1 MVESSSN
8 ESSAENSPTK
18 ELPPSP
24 DHNVVL
30 VRYGEIGLKSH
41 RVRARFERQLVDNL
55 MDQLEGIGLKATVE
69 RPQGRVIV
77 HAKPIEMALEAV
89 SRTFGVVSYSPACYR
104 PTSDRER
111 VLELAVALAARRL
124 ASASSGTTFGVK
136 VRRTGNHPFTS
147 MELAGEAGAAILQA
161 VPTARVQ
168 LKDPELQVTLEVR
181 QNQTY
186 GMVDSLPGV
195 GGLPLGS
202 QGRVAVL
209 IDSADSV
216 VAAWMLAKRGCRC
229 VFLCIP
235 GLVEK
240 HWDIIAAFESWHPR
254 LKLHELALP
263 VSKAK
268 IQSESPESE
277 VGIASESPESEVG
290 IASESPESGTGPESA
305 LASVYAESQ
314 LQLLP
319 LVRKIA
325 LEHRAQALVLSWDIL
340 AFKELPTGSGIPI
353 FYPLVGLNPDEVA
366 GYREIMLNLRATT
379 DHPLERPAVPG
390 RRSRA

>member
-1 MVESSSN
+1 M
-8 ESSAENSPTK
+8 
-18 ELPPSP
+18 
-24 DHNVVL
+24 
-30 VRYGEIGLKSH
+30 
-41 RVRARFERQLVDNL
+41 
-55 MDQLEGIGLKATVE
+55 
-69 RPQGRVIV
+69 
-77 HAKPIEMALEAV
+77 
-89 SRTFGVVSYSPACYR
+89 
-104 PTSDRER
+104 
-111 VLELAVALAARRL
+111 
-124 ASASSGTTFGVK
+124 
-136 VRRTGNHPFTS
+136 
-147 MELAGEAGAAILQA
+147 
-161 VPTARVQ
+161 
-168 LKDPELQVTLEVR
+168 
-181 QNQTY
+181 
-186 GMVDSLPGV
+186 
-195 GGLPLGS
+195 
-202 QGRVAVL
+202 
-209 IDSADSV
+209 
-216 VAAWMLAKRGCRC
+216 
-229 VFLCIP
+229 
-235 GLVEK
+235 
-240 HWDIIAAFESWHPR
+240 
-254 LKLHELALP
+254 KLHELALP